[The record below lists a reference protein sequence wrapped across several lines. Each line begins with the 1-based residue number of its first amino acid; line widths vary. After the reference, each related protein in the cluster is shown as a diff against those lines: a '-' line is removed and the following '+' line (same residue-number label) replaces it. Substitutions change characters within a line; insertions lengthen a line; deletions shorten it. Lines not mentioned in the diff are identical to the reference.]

1 MIMLCHLCYAQ
12 QQRGKATFYSK
23 RATGARTASGE
34 LLHHDSLTCAHR
46 TYPFGSKLRVIN
58 PANGKEVVVRVT
70 DRGPFARGRII
81 DLSWGAANM
90 LDILSKGVATVIV
103 EPIEIGKIPYRPKDK
118 IDLPEI
124 DFDISDA
131 GYSFIQQWNTETPKK
146 VEAASK
152 QTTKEKAV
160 PSKTIKKSTTLPHQ
174 QTKVK
179 KRTTNL
185 SRTSGAMCLKNLS
198 FGTTNKKTK

>member
-58 PANGKEVVVRVT
+58 PANGREVVVRVT

-90 LDILSKGVATVIV
+90 LGILSQGVASVIV
-103 EPIEIGKIPYRPKDK
+103 EPIEIGKIPYCPKDK

-124 DFDISDA
+124 DFDVSDA
-131 GYSFIQQWNTETPKK
+131 GYSFIQQWNTETPKT

-152 QTTKEKAV
+152 QTTKEKPA
-160 PSKTIKKSTTLPHQ
+160 PSKTKTANKEEHNSTPPTDKGKEENNKPKSN
-174 QTKVK
+174 KWSNVFEK
-179 KRTTNL
+179 
-185 SRTSGAMCLKNLS
+185 LKFWDN
-198 FGTTNKKTK
+198 